1 MMLKK
6 IYWNY
11 LKRNISGITA
21 SLRVLPNF
29 IIIGSM
35 KSGTTSLYYNIC
47 QHPCVLKAAYDEI
60 GFFDSNYHLGLNWY
74 RSMFPTKKKMREV
87 EIKEGVSITGE
98 DTPFYFWNPLSAKR
112 ILELLPNIK
121 LISILRNPI
130 DRAYSEYQDLAITD
144 TNFPSFEEMIEGEIE
159 TRTYDELVITE
170 ENFETFNQKKSYLL
184 KGIYV
189 DQLKIWNSLFAKK
202 QILTISSEDLKLNP
216 QETLKTI
223 FEFLKLSNYKI
234 ETPQYK
240 KQKKY
245 VAMNPETREKLIEF
259 YKPHN
264 ERLFKFIGKKFD
276 WDR

>member
-1 MMLKK
+1 M
-6 IYWNY
+6 
-11 LKRNISGITA
+11 
-21 SLRVLPNF
+21 LPN
-29 IIIGSM
+29 
-35 KSGTTSLYYNIC
+35 
-47 QHPCVLKAAYDEI
+47 V
-60 GFFDSNYHLGLNWY
+60 
-74 RSMFPTKKKMREV
+74 
-87 EIKEGVSITGE
+87 
-98 DTPFYFWNPLSAKR
+98 
-112 ILELLPNIK
+112 K

-216 QETLKTI
+216 QETLETI

-245 VAMNPETREKLIEF
+245 VAMNPEIRKKLIEF

-264 ERLFKFIGKKFD
+264 EELYKLVNRKFD
-276 WDR
+276 WDN